1 MGDALSLELIQRS
14 CVDLERLPSSLS
26 MEAEFRKQASQPLQW
41 VDDIRESD
49 DEILTS
55 DTSGPGTPSIAHT
68 RSPTPLVV
76 AYCGTEPKKVAITSG
91 VRAWTKHQAYG
102 ASDALIKYATAS
114 PLLPQQV
121 AEMVSNLSVIAR
133 VSLKA
138 AAFFIEV
145 ILEAVQDCTGTTL
158 GITRRALI
166 SAVGSARAVHSLALG
181 QAWDAKATGRSLQAA
196 SPSFLSI
203 LDKYTAVGIYL
214 IHHTFTLTELFAM
227 GTFQFFGSTLTAALA
242 AADESVRTIDG
253 LFGSNETSRALSSFI
268 TLVRAEVNEDP
279 RFAKDGTVSILNKL
293 TKAVTAFAVLQN
305 STYKR
310 SAKSMKMR
318 VIYDC
323 TILGEVEAK
332 SWRSLMVGSGN
343 FVRSRPAALLV
354 SAAEELETLSLR
366 SPPCRNSSLLT
377 PDYDMQPSASSIPS
391 SRSRGFLGDGLCLT
405 DISPATAHRTTGKS
419 SWTPPISAE
428 SDIESD
434 VPGDASLIA
443 DLNFLFATGDDEN
456 SLDSSLTDDQLPSHL
471 RRRLQAYTDNQLR
484 AGIVLRDESPETTP
498 KQRFRRIKKTN
509 RANGNRETIYEIT
522 TEIIETVETVT
533 TVEEPRPSQM
543 AVGRRNVPTISPL
556 SARHGSAA
564 LPSSRPGVLRR
575 DVTSSKSG
583 TESRSIFEGGRET
596 KLEEDEEWCE
606 IRTTNSRP
614 EDEQGT
620 SDVLHSDDA
629 SDDSMDLDPPAGAL
643 CLPEAPNGHRLS
655 GKSKGQ
661 GSSKMPV
668 VLKTMTKKLIQKRKT
683 IRRIEVEETHSDD
696 FTAANTLGLNL
707 ASRGSNSPANYTNAA
722 PVSPILSSINAS
734 VNSAGKEKHRNPSY
748 PRHDASSVPLPSKGS
763 DLGRG
768 LNKVFRRARHPFKSD
783 QQHMNDSEQ
792 SEFDLQQRPRPQPPT
807 VAVDSPSQ
815 TAVRQT
821 ITSSA
826 HTTPFTSPGKTKRTL
841 ESVPGSERKVS
852 KRSGTSSGLGKTSPR
867 AATKDLPPIP
877 QRGASQHTLFSAGAA
892 RPPFAPSTPQGS
904 LRENRLRNRAP
915 SITSIR
921 SFASRSHLSSF
932 SSAPPNLDK
941 SRHGFDPASFP
952 QAHLVENLRRFMR
965 YSSAAYGQNFMRIL
979 GIGSLDYF
987 FPDTSKHHANVWAFA
1002 HHVGI
1007 PVDCILLNSFAE
1019 AQPLFTEQMSPLVNY
1034 VAVDDSAKAV
1044 VLTCRGT
1051 MGLSDILTDLTC
1063 DFETVAVEGGR
1074 TDKLYQVHS
1083 GMLAST
1089 RRLCSEN
1096 STVMQTVRLA
1106 LEENPDYGLVI
1117 TGHSLGGGVASL
1129 AAIELS
1135 CPSDLFRQQ
1144 SLRRH
1149 TNTGHA
1155 TPHAR
1160 IYTPFVTS
1168 HDSGLP
1174 PGRPIHAYAFG
1185 VPAVTSPDLSHH
1197 SKGLITSIIHGH
1209 DFVPTL
1215 SLGMVRDF
1223 KNVAHALSEHPDSDV
1238 AREIITRVVGCYR
1251 KRSALRV
1258 EQKGRDHPDSLELP
1272 RPQELPLKE
1281 REMQL
1286 SREELMNGK
1295 TRNLATDPSYTD
1307 PNLREDDLDPF
1318 SYSSGGGYFRPS
1330 PSNPEKAEAEGDSEL
1345 ADWLWSL
1352 IKTIRADMD
1361 SAKLYPPGDVYCI
1374 ESFPVFVTPRMQ
1386 ADSDIV
1392 FRRDTDSRSNMG
1404 ENKEERDKGGKE
1416 NPGGEKRTEAHRVIL
1431 RYCEDVEKRFSEPI
1445 FAKSML
1451 RDHIPTSYELCC
1463 SLLYESVMDATPM
1476 S

>member
-1 MGDALSLELIQRS
+1 MVAAMPHDPLDPS
-14 CVDLERLPSSLS
+14 CVDLERMPSSLS
-26 MEAEFRKQASQPLQW
+26 MDVDFRDQASQPLQW
-41 VDDIRESD
+41 VDDAKESD
-49 DEILTS
+49 DDMLTT
-55 DTSGPGTPSIAHT
+55 DTSGPGTPSIASTH
-68 RSPTPLVV
+68 SPTPLVV
-76 AYCGTEPKKVAITSG
+76 AYCGTEPKQVAVTSG

-145 ILEAVQDCTGTTL
+145 ILEAVKNSTGMTL

-166 SAVGSARAVHSLALG
+166 SAVGTARAVHSLASG
-181 QAWDAKATGRSLQAA
+181 EAWDAKATGRSLQAA

-227 GTFQFFGSTLTAALA
+227 GTFQLVGTTLTAGLA

-253 LFGSNETSRALSSFI
+253 IFGSNETSRALASFI
-268 TLVRAEVNEDP
+268 TLVRGEVSNDS
-279 RFAKDGTVSILNKL
+279 RFANDGTVSILNKL
-293 TKAVTAFAVLQN
+293 TRAVTAFAVLQN

-323 TILGEVEAK
+323 TVLGEVEAK

-343 FVRSRPAALLV
+343 FVRARPAALLA
-354 SAAEELETLSLR
+354 SAAEQLETLSIR
-366 SPPCRNSSLLT
+366 SPPRRSASLLT
-377 PDYDMQPSASSIPS
+377 SDHTMHPSASGMNLPS

-405 DISPATAHRTTGKS
+405 DINPATPHRDAWRS
-419 SWTPPISAE
+419 NWPPSTSAE
-428 SDIESD
+428 SDLESD
-434 VPGDASLIA
+434 ATENASIIA
-443 DLNFLFATGDDEN
+443 DLNFLVGTEDGDT
-456 SLDSSLTDDQLPSHL
+456 SFDSSLTDDQLPPHL
-471 RRRLQAYTDNQLR
+471 RRQLQEYTDDQLR
-484 AGIVLRDESPETTP
+484 DGVVLREESPNTTP
-498 KQRFRRIKKTN
+498 KQHFRRVRKTN

-533 TVEEPRPSQM
+533 TVEETRPASK
-543 AVGRRNVPTISPL
+543 AAISALTPL
-556 SARHGSAA
+556 GGTGPLAGANSGM
-564 LPSSRPGVLRR
+564 LLR
-575 DVTSSKSG
+575 DVTSSRSG
-583 TESRSIFEGGRET
+583 TETCSIFDGGRET

-614 EDEQGT
+614 TDEHSQAAADSADGADDEDMG
-620 SDVLHSDDA
+620 
-629 SDDSMDLDPPAGAL
+629 LDPAAGTVA
-643 CLPEAPNGHRLS
+643 LPEAPNGHRLLGR
-655 GKSKGQ
+655 GKGES
-661 GSSKMPV
+661 SSKMPV

-683 IRRIEVEETHSDD
+683 IRRIEVDETHGDGFS
-696 FTAANTLGLNL
+696 TEGSLGLDL
-707 ASRGSNSPANYTNAA
+707 ASSSSSRSRRSRSPEPSHTSAIT
-722 PVSPILSSINAS
+722 PVGPVLSSVNAS
-734 VNSAGKEKHRNPSY
+734 MGRTVKEKDYARMHPQNI
-748 PRHDASSVPLPSKGS
+748 SSLEPNQGRTN

-768 LNKVFRRARHPFKSD
+768 LNKVLRRAKHPFKSAQQSTTSTKSSID
-783 QQHMNDSEQ
+783 SQQQHA
-792 SEFDLQQRPRPQPPT
+792 PTPPSI
-807 VAVDSPSQ
+807 AVDSPS
-815 TAVRQT
+815 
-821 ITSSA
+821 SA
-826 HTTPFTSPGKTKRTL
+826 GGSHRMSKSTQGTPLSSPGKIKRT
-841 ESVPGSERKVS
+841 SGTTSGSEPKLP
-852 KRSGTSSGLGKTSPR
+852 KRSGAGSSFEKTSPR
-867 AATKDLPPIP
+867 AVMKELPSIP
-877 QRGASQHTLFSAGAA
+877 QRGASQQTLFPTESVRASMI
-892 RPPFAPSTPQGS
+892 PSTPQGS
-904 LRENRLRNRAP
+904 LRESKRRSRAP
-915 SITSIR
+915 SITSVR
-921 SFASRSHLSSF
+921 SFASRSHLSSL
-932 SSAPPNLDK
+932 STAPNVDK
-941 SRHGFDPASFP
+941 GKHGWDPTAFP

-1007 PVDCILLNSFAE
+1007 PVDCILLNSFSE

-1034 VAVDDSAKAV
+1034 VAVDDAAKAV

-1063 DFETVAVEGGR
+1063 DFETIAVEGGR
-1074 TDKLYQVHS
+1074 SDKHYQVHS

-1089 RRLCSEN
+1089 RRLCNEN
-1096 STVMQTVRLA
+1096 STVMQTLRLA

-1129 AAIELS
+1129 AAVELS
-1135 CPSDLFRQQ
+1135 CPADLFRQQ
-1144 SLRRH
+1144 ALRRRAD
-1149 TNTGHA
+1149 TGQYIQH
-1155 TPHAR
+1155 PR

-1168 HDSGLP
+1168 LDSGLP
-1174 PGRPIHAYAFG
+1174 PGRPIHAYAYG
-1185 VPAVTSPDLSHH
+1185 VPAVASPDLSAHC
-1197 SKGLITSIIHGH
+1197 KGLVTSIIHGH

-1223 KNVAHALSEHPDSDV
+1223 KNIAHALSEESDSDV
-1238 AREIITRVVGCYR
+1238 AREIITRVLGTYR
-1251 KRSALRV
+1251 KRSALRSTLSYTRSV
-1258 EQKGRDHPDSLELP
+1258 PDHLSTLEPP
-1272 RPQELPLKE
+1272 RPQELPLSE

-1286 SREELMNGK
+1286 TREELINGK
-1295 TRNLATDPSYTD
+1295 TRNLATDPTYTD
-1307 PNLREDDLDPF
+1307 PNLREDELDPF
-1318 SYSSGGGYFRPS
+1318 SYSSGGGHIRTATSRTQQSQQQQDDPT
-1330 PSNPEKAEAEGDSEL
+1330 GDPEL

-1386 ADSDIV
+1386 ADSEIV
-1392 FRRDTDSRSNMG
+1392 FDRNPNQEEKKEKG
-1404 ENKEERDKGGKE
+1404 EER
-1416 NPGGEKRTEAHRVIL
+1416 RAEAHRVIL

-1451 RDHIPTSYELCC
+1451 RDHIPTNYELCM
-1463 SLLYESVMDATPM
+1463 SLIYESVIDAGN
-1476 S
+1476 